1 MRQVRIKKFA
11 IGILKFSFGIEPK
24 KGDSPQRAQRKIKI
38 KQGNKL
44 LFSALLCAL
53 VK

>member
-1 MRQVRIKKFA
+1 MAPDSEGQKEKIAKS
-11 IGILKFSFGIEPK
+11 GLILNK

-44 LFSALLCAL
+44 LFSALLRVL

>member
-1 MRQVRIKKFA
+1 MIAKA
-11 IGILKFSFGIEPK
+11 IGVKLLIPK

-38 KQGNKL
+38 KPGNKL
-44 LFSALLCAL
+44 LFSALLWVL

>member
-11 IGILKFSFGIEPK
+11 IGIEPK